1 MNAQLSVQ
9 NMAEEMLAR
18 QVRKIHVIAWR
29 DFEDAEAGGSEKHA
43 DEFMSRW
50 QEAGLSIVHRTSL
63 APVSQR
69 RVNATDTK

>member
-29 DFEDAEAGGSEKHA
+29 DFDDAEAGDPKS
-43 DEFMSRW
+43 MLMNSC
-50 QEAGLSIVHRTSL
+50 
-63 APVSQR
+63 
-69 RVNATDTK
+69 RVGKKLVCQ